1 MLEIE
6 KQFVTEF
13 DYVGEAHNLNEIYN
27 NVMPVFGDKVVVPR
41 PLLSLCT
48 KDILVMEFLHGKSLL
63 KGVKE
68 FFQAYAASQ
77 GKTYEEIEEEQLA
90 LIRSGEFKFKEINA
104 EAEKMKRI
112 KYYIDLQCKAKNL
125 AIGCFNKSVGL
136 IVGEIPYAKP
146 QNFLNLA
153 EIVRTISIVHG
164 HEIMVD
170 GAFNGDPHPGNILLL
185 DDGRLGLIDYG
196 QVKRIPK
203 EMRLRY
209 ARLILALAEDNKVAA
224 VKEMREMG
232 YRTKYMKDEVTYLLG
247 KFWNDNNS
255 REVVG
260 DMNPQVFI
268 DWCEAEDP
276 VIEVPQD
283 AVMPG
288 RVAFLLRAVGN
299 AFGIDLSMANL
310 WKPIAE
316 QVLRENKEAELQEEL
331 QSKLAQKPEMVRR
344 YSALLHRKKSYR
356 DNIASA

>member
-1 MLEIE
+1 M
-6 KQFVTEF
+6 KDV
-13 DYVGEAHNLNEIYN
+13 YN
-27 NVMPVFGDKVVVPR
+27 NVMPVFGDQVVIPR
-41 PLLSLCT
+41 PIMSMCT
-48 KDILVMEFLHGKSLL
+48 KDILVMEFLRGKSLL

-68 FFQAYAASQ
+68 FFKSYAESQ

-90 LIRSGEFKFKEINA
+90 LIRSGKFKFKEVDE
-104 EAEKMKRI
+104 EAAKMKR
-112 KYYIDLQCKAKNL
+112 YQLMLDVQRHVKNFGI
-125 AIGCFNKSVGL
+125 AMFNYSAGL
-136 IVGEIPYAKP
+136 VLGELPYTEK
-146 QNFLNLA
+146 QNLLNLA

-196 QVKRIPK
+196 QVKRIPD
-203 EMRLRY
+203 EVRIAY
-209 ARLILALAEDNKVAA
+209 AKLIIALADEDKVEA
-224 VKEMREMG
+224 VKVMRQMG
-232 YRTKYMKDEVTYLLG
+232 YRTKYMKDDVTYLLG

-283 AVMPG
+283 VIMPG

-299 AFGIDLSMANL
+299 AFGIDLSMAKL
-310 WKPIAE
+310 WRPIAE
-316 QVLRENKEAELQEEL
+316 KVLREHNEEALRLELEQR
-331 QSKLAQKPEMVRR
+331 LAMKPEMVRR

-356 DNIASA
+356 DNLASA